1 MERPGC
7 TETDMRILLFDWYSG
22 GHHEGY
28 LAAFT
33 RALVERHTVIAAAPP
48 AGATAAVQAGAE
60 PLLLESSFP
69 PIDTRRRFSRER
81 RAAVRDEVGLLVRAT
96 STAQPD
102 HTVHLFAD
110 SALRA
115 LVRQRIGA
123 PLSVLLFRPRG
134 HIPASGTVDSR
145 REAVLGLAYDAIVQA
160 WRRRPDAHA
169 VLTLDPLAARAWSS
183 RRGAPAYAIPEPAPA
198 VPLPEPRQR
207 QGIVLFGALAP
218 RKGLHYL
225 ADALE
230 HDGRG
235 VKLVL
240 AGAAAP
246 SFASS
251 LESLEARLRA
261 AGVDVELRV
270 WYHDETE
277 FLEVLA
283 GARAAVLPYVG
294 HVGMSRVLVEAAL
307 VGTPVVAHAE
317 GLLGYLVKTR
327 GLGIAVDCRNAAA
340 LAAAVR
346 EITVPDATGR
356 YADALRRF
364 AAEHSAEHFA
374 AAVREP
380 FDAS

>member
-1 MERPGC
+1 
-7 TETDMRILLFDWYSG
+7 MRILLFDWYSG

-33 RALVERHTVIAAAPP
+33 RALVEQHTVIAAAPP
-48 AGATAAVQAGAE
+48 DGATAAMEAGAE
-60 PLLLESSFP
+60 PLPLESSFP
-69 PIDTRRRFSRER
+69 PIDAKRRFSRER
-81 RAAVRDEVGLLVRAT
+81 RAALRAEVDLLLRAT

-110 SALRA
+110 AALRA
-115 LVRQRIGA
+115 LVRRPIGA

-134 HIPASGTVDSR
+134 HIPAFGTADSR
-145 REAVLGLAYDAIVQA
+145 REAMLGLAYDAILQA

-169 VLTLDPLAARAWSS
+169 VLTLDPLAAGAWSR
-183 RRGAPAYAIPEPAPA
+183 RRGAPVYAIPEPAPA
-198 VPLPEPRQR
+198 VPLPEPRRR
-207 QGIVLFGALAP
+207 QGIVLFGALSA

-230 HDGRG
+230 HDGQG

-240 AGAAAP
+240 AGAVAP

-251 LESLEARLRA
+251 LDSVGARLRA
-261 AGVDVELRV
+261 AGVDVESRV
-270 WYHDETE
+270 WYHDEAE

-283 GARAAVLPYVG
+283 GGRAAVLPYVG
-294 HVGMSRVLVEAAL
+294 HVGMSRVLVEAAS

-346 EITVPDATGR
+346 EISDPHATGR

-380 FDAS
+380 FDAT

>member
-1 MERPGC
+1 
-7 TETDMRILLFDWYSG
+7 MRILLFDWYKG

-48 AGATAAVQAGAE
+48 GGANAAMEAGAE
-60 PLLLESSFP
+60 PLPLESSFP
-69 PIDTRRRFSRER
+69 PIDTRKRFSRER
-81 RAAVRDEVGLLVRAT
+81 RAALRAEIELLIRAT
-96 STAQPD
+96 GAAQPD
-102 HTVHLFAD
+102 HAVHLFAD

-115 LVRQRIGA
+115 LVRQPIGA

-134 HIPASGTVDSR
+134 HIPASSTADSR
-145 REAVLGLAYDAIVQA
+145 REATLGLAYDVTLQA

-169 VLTLDPLAARAWSS
+169 VLTLDPLAARAWSR
-183 RRGAPAYAIPEPAPA
+183 RRGAPVYAIPEPGLA
-198 VPLPEPRQR
+198 VPPPEPRRR
-207 QGIVLFGALAP
+207 QGIVLFGALGA

-225 ADALE
+225 VDALE
-230 HDGRG
+230 HDGHG

-240 AGAAAP
+240 AGAVAP

-251 LESLEARLRA
+251 LESFEARLRA
-261 AGVDVELRV
+261 AGVDVESRV
-270 WYHDETE
+270 WYHAEAE

-294 HVGMSRVLVEAAL
+294 HVGMSRVLVEAAS
-307 VGTPVVAHAE
+307 VGTPVVAHAD

-327 GLGIAVDCRNAAA
+327 GLGVAVDCRDAPA

-346 EITVPDATGR
+346 EISDPQVIGR
-356 YADALRRF
+356 YADPLRRF
-364 AAEHSAEHFA
+364 AAEHSAERFA

-380 FDAS
+380 FDAT

>member
-1 MERPGC
+1 
-7 TETDMRILLFDWYSG
+7 MRILLFDWYTG

-33 RALVERHTVIAAAPP
+33 RALVDQHTVIAAAPP
-48 AGATAAVQAGAE
+48 AGATAAMEAGAE

-69 PIDTRRRFSRER
+69 PIDTKRRFSQER
-81 RAAVRDEVGLLVRAT
+81 RAALRAEVDLLRRAT
-96 STAQPD
+96 GTAQPD

-110 SALRA
+110 TALRA
-115 LVRQRIGA
+115 LVRQPVGA

-134 HIPASGTVDSR
+134 HIPASSTADSR
-145 REAVLGLAYDAIVQA
+145 REAMLGLAYDLILQA

-169 VLTLDPLAARAWSS
+169 VLTLDPLAARAWSR
-183 RRGAPAYAIPEPAPA
+183 RRGAPIYAIPEPAPA
-198 VPLPEPRQR
+198 VPFPEPRR
-207 QGIVLFGALAP
+207 RHGIVLFGALSG

-230 HDGRG
+230 HDGHG

-251 LESLEARLRA
+251 LESVEARLRA

-270 WYHDETE
+270 WYHDEVE

-294 HVGMSRVLVEAAL
+294 HIGMSRVLVEAAS
-307 VGTPVVAHAE
+307 VGTPVIAHAE

-327 GLGIAVDCRNAAA
+327 GLGITVDCRNAAA

-346 EITVPDATGR
+346 EVSDPDATGR
-356 YADALRRF
+356 YTDALRSF
-364 AAEHSAEHFA
+364 AAEHSVEHFA

-380 FDAS
+380 FNAT

>member
-1 MERPGC
+1 
-7 TETDMRILLFDWYSG
+7 MRILLFDWYTG

-48 AGATAAVQAGAE
+48 DGAAAAMEAGAE
-60 PLLLESSFP
+60 PLSLESSSP

-81 RAAVRDEVGLLVRAT
+81 RAALRAEVDLLRRAT
-96 STAQPD
+96 ETAQPD
-102 HTVHLFAD
+102 HAVHLFAD
-110 SALRA
+110 TALRT

-134 HIPASGTVDSR
+134 HIPASSTADPR
-145 REAVLGLAYDAIVQA
+145 REAMLGFAYDMILQA

-169 VLTLDPLAARAWSS
+169 VLTLDPLAARAWSR
-183 RRGAPAYAIPEPAPA
+183 RRGAPVYAIPEPGLA
-198 VPLPEPRQR
+198 VSLPEPRQR
-207 QGIVLFGALAP
+207 QGIVLFGALGP
-218 RKGLHYL
+218 RKGLNYL

-230 HDGRG
+230 RDGHG

-246 SFASS
+246 SFASFV
-251 LESLEARLRA
+251 ESVEARLRA
-261 AGVDVELRV
+261 AGVDVELRL
-270 WYHDETE
+270 WYHDEAE
-277 FLEVLA
+277 FLELLS

-294 HVGMSRVLVEAAL
+294 HVGMSRVLVEAAS

-327 GLGIAVDCRNAAA
+327 GLGIAVDCRDAAA

-346 EITVPDATGR
+346 EISDPHATGR

-374 AAVREP
+374 TAVREP
-380 FDAS
+380 FEGPESPGTT

>member
-1 MERPGC
+1 
-7 TETDMRILLFDWYSG
+7 MRILLFDWVTD
-22 GHHEGY
+22 GHHERY

-33 RALVERHTVIAAAPP
+33 RALVEQHTVIAAAPP
-48 AGATAAVQAGAE
+48 GGAAAAKEAGAE
-60 PLLLESSFP
+60 LLPLESSFP

-81 RAAVRDEVGLLVRAT
+81 RAAIRAEVDLLRRVT
-96 STAQPD
+96 GTAKPD

-110 SALRA
+110 TALPA
-115 LVRQRIGA
+115 LARHPIGA

-134 HIPASGTVDSR
+134 HVPASSTADSR
-145 REAVLGLAYDAIVQA
+145 REAMLGVAYDAVLQA

-169 VLTLDPLAARAWSS
+169 VLTLDPLAAGAWSR
-183 RRGAPAYAIPEPAPA
+183 RRGARVYAIPEPAPA
-198 VPLPEPRQR
+198 VPLPDPRRR
-207 QGIVLFGALAP
+207 QGIVLFGALSP

-225 ADALE
+225 VDALE
-230 HDGRG
+230 HDGHG

-261 AGVDVELRV
+261 AGVNLKLRA
-270 WYHDETE
+270 WYHDEAAG
-277 FLEVLA
+277 LEVLA
-283 GARAAVLPYVG
+283 DARAAVLPYVG
-294 HVGMSRVLVEAAL
+294 HVGMSRVLVEAAS

-327 GLGIAVDCRNAAA
+327 GLGIAVDCRNPAA

-346 EITVPDATGR
+346 EISDPHATGR

-364 AAEHSAEHFA
+364 AAEHSAERFA

-380 FDAS
+380 FEAT